1 MFSRICRSDDAK
13 TVWRVLLICVN
24 SLQVINIEILPTLPI
39 NHLIKLSCATILQWF
54 WDFTAVVP
62 LFRKKTLLIS
72 LGCTLAEQMHKR
84 KVGTLSVWSVGYRYF
99 IISSHHWSIQRAIKP
114 VQVFVLWGDFF
125 CWCFFLGLFT
135 LGRYFTLKD
144 ANRYKK

>member
-62 LFRKKTLLIS
+62 LFRKKNPANISWLYFGWADAQEESWHAVCVICRLQIFYYLFSSLIYTE
-72 LGCTLAEQMHKR
+72 GNKTRAGFCV
-84 KVGTLSVWSVGYRYF
+84 VGW
-99 IISSHHWSIQRAIKP
+99 
-114 VQVFVLWGDFF
+114 
-125 CWCFFLGLFT
+125 FFLLVFFFGSFYIGKILHFE
-135 LGRYFTLKD
+135 GCKQV
-144 ANRYKK
+144 